1 MYNNKILQHYVEH
14 EWNQTNS
21 DLVVS
26 GEQRRVA
33 TNDKELDES
42 LAAEIQQVEF
52 DVPGQDFHSVIE
64 QSMDDLLTR
73 IAKLH
78 AGAAKLRKPHNPDPN
93 DTHERPVTLRSSYE
107 ML

>member
-52 DVPGQDFHSVIE
+52 DVPEQGMDMDHS
-64 QSMDDLLTR
+64 
-73 IAKLH
+73 
-78 AGAAKLRKPHNPDPN
+78 AAKPFVGEALGFGKYGFGL
-93 DTHERPVTLRSSYE
+93 T
-107 ML
+107 